1 MTTRKVTFQ
10 QVMIIPALTTLG
22 LGSLLYAQNL
32 SLSAPVDA
40 APLGKGTPNPALV
53 IDALVPKATQPAAIA
68 APKPAI
74 AAPKPA
80 KAAPA
85 ISLAAPPGA
94 ETAQPAPTGPVL
106 NNPEFGTVAP
116 VANDHIRAT
125 TKADLVRMA
134 RENSG
139 REDPFVALVNPDPA
153 IIQPLP
159 AIPEFRPVKVIPQK
173 ILTAPKTVKVA
184 TRINA
189 QGNREVVID
198 PPEAGD
204 EPARGPLVLPKW
216 NLAGVL
222 NTGREQLALLEQDG
236 STREARLGEILEDGS
251 RVVKIESNKV
261 VLMLNGRRFPKTI
274 GGADAQ

>member
-1 MTTRKVTFQ
+1 MTTRKITFQ

-32 SLSAPVDA
+32 SLSPVNA
-40 APLGKGTPNPALV
+40 EPLGKATPNPALV
-53 IDALVPKATQPAAIA
+53 IDALVPKTTRPA
-68 APKPAI
+68 APKPARPAAVQQ
-74 AAPKPA
+74 AAP
-80 KAAPA
+80 
-85 ISLAAPPGA
+85 ITLAAPPGA
-94 ETAQPAPTGPVL
+94 QATQPGPTGPVL

-116 VANDHIRAT
+116 VQGDHIRAT

-139 REDPFVALVNPDPA
+139 REDPFVALINPDPT
-153 IIQPLP
+153 IVQPLP
-159 AIPEFRPVKVIPQK
+159 VAVFRPAKVPSLPLAPVKRVE
-173 ILTAPKTVKVA
+173 
-184 TRINA
+184 TRVNRE
-189 QGNREVVID
+189 GNREVVID
-198 PPEAGD
+198 PPMPGD
-204 EPARGPLVLPKW
+204 EPARGPLIVPKW

-222 NTGREQLALLEQDG
+222 NTGREQLALLEVDG
-236 STREARLGEILEDGS
+236 STCEAKLGEILEDGA

>member
-1 MTTRKVTFQ
+1 MTTRRITFQ

-32 SLSAPVDA
+32 SLSPVNA
-40 APLGKGTPNPALV
+40 EPLGKATPNPALV
-53 IDALVPKATQPAAIA
+53 IDALVPQATRPV
-68 APKPAI
+68 APKA
-74 AAPKPA
+74 KPA
-80 KAAPA
+80 QAVQPK
-85 ISLAAPPGA
+85 ITLAAPPGA
-94 ETAQPAPTGPVL
+94 GEPAAAAPTGPVV

-116 VANDHIRAT
+116 AQSEHIKAT

-139 REDPFVALVNPDPA
+139 REDPFVALINPDPN

-159 AIPEFRPVKVIPQK
+159 LPQEFRPVKVIPQK
-173 ILTAPKTVKVA
+173 NLSVPKPVKVA

-204 EPARGPLVLPKW
+204 EPARGPLIIPKW

-222 NTGREQLALLEQDG
+222 NTGREQLALLEVDG
-236 STREARLGEILEDGS
+236 STREAKLGEVLEDGA

>member
-1 MTTRKVTFQ
+1 MTTRRITFQ

-32 SLSAPVDA
+32 SLSPVNA
-40 APLGKGTPNPALV
+40 EPLGATPHPALV
-53 IDALVPKATQPAAIA
+53 VDGLVGRSSKPAAPKAKPAAAAQPAAQ
-68 APKPAI
+68 PKI
-74 AAPKPA
+74 T
-80 KAAPA
+80 
-85 ISLAAPPGA
+85 LAAPPGA
-94 ETAQPAPTGPVL
+94 EPAQAAAPTGPVA
-106 NNPEFGTVAP
+106 NNPEFGAVAP
-116 VANDHIRAT
+116 AQNEHIKAT

-139 REDPFVALVNPDPA
+139 REDPFVALINPDPTL
-153 IIQPLP
+153 IQPLP
-159 AIPEFRPVKVIPQK
+159 IAPEFRPVKVIPQK
-173 ILTAPKTVKVA
+173 TLTTPKVKVA

-204 EPARGPLVLPKW
+204 EPARGPLVIPKW

-222 NTGREQLALLEQDG
+222 NTGREQMALLELDG
-236 STREARLGEILEDGS
+236 STREAKLGEVLEDGA

-261 VLMLNGRRFPKTI
+261 VLMLNGRRFPKAI

>member
-1 MTTRKVTFQ
+1 MTTRKITFQ

-22 LGSLLYAQNL
+22 LGSLLFAQNL
-32 SLSAPVDA
+32 SLSAPVNA
-40 APLGKGTPNPALV
+40 APLGGATPNPALV
-53 IDALVPKATQPAAIA
+53 IDALLPKAGTQATPQA
-68 APKPAI
+68 APKPVKAV
-74 AAPKPA
+74 AQPA
-80 KAAPA
+80 K
-85 ISLAAPPGA
+85 IMLAAPQGA
-94 ETAQPAPTGPVL
+94 QEAQAAPTGPVI
-106 NNPEFGTVAP
+106 NNPEFGSMAP
-116 VANDHIRAT
+116 APSEHIKAT
-125 TKADLVRMA
+125 TKLDLVRLA

-139 REDPFVALVNPDPA
+139 REDPFVALINPDPA

-159 AIPEFRPVKVIPQK
+159 VIPEFRPVRVVPDKA
-173 ILTAPKTVKVA
+173 LTAPRTTRMA

-204 EPARGPLVLPKW
+204 EAARGPLVIPKW

-222 NTGREQLALLEQDG
+222 NTGREQLALLETDG
-236 STREARLGEILEDGS
+236 STREAKLGEVLDDGA